1 MLENIPPQYVWIVI
15 GLAIMGME
23 LFLPG
28 FILCFFGLG
37 AVLTGLFTIFLPIGI
52 NTQLVLFAILS
63 IVLLVSFRRYAQG
76 YFTGRMSNKSG
87 PAGAQLDTRAGETAV
102 VTEDIIPNSP
112 RGKVEFHGT
121 FWNADADVE
130 IKKGTKVTIVERRDL
145 TFKVKPSISQP

>member
-1 MLENIPPQYVWIVI
+1 MLENIPPQYVWIIV
-15 GLAIMGME
+15 GLAIMSME

-37 AVLTGLFTIFLPIGI
+37 AVLTGLLKIFIPMGV
-52 NTQLVLFAILS
+52 NTQLVLFAVLS

-76 YFTGRMSNKSG
+76 YFTGRVSNKN
-87 PAGAQLDTRAGETAV
+87 PAGRPMELHTGETAI

-121 FWNADADVE
+121 AWNADSDVE
-130 IKKGTKVTIVERRDL
+130 IKKGARVTIIERHDL
-145 TFKVKPSISQP
+145 TLKVKP

>member
-1 MLENIPPQYVWIVI
+1 MLENIPPQYIWIIVGIVI
-15 GLAIMGME
+15 MSME

-37 AVLTGLFTIFLPIGI
+37 AVLTGLLKIFLPLGI
-52 NTQLVLFAILS
+52 NTQLVLFAVLS

-76 YFTGRMSNKSG
+76 YFTGRVSNTNPSG
-87 PAGAQLDTRAGETAV
+87 AAMEMHTGETAI

-121 FWNADADVE
+121 SWNADADVE
-130 IKKGTKVTIVERRDL
+130 IKTGVKVTIVKRHDL
-145 TFKVKPSISQP
+145 TLKVKP